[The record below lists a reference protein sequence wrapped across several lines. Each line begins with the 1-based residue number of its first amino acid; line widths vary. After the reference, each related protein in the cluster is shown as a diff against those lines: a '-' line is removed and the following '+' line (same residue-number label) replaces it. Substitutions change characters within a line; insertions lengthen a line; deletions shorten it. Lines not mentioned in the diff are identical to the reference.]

1 MATFKAVLQPDPT
14 GTGTFVLVPRKLHE
28 QLGLKGRPKIQA
40 VIAGHPYRGSLMPM
54 GDGTYCLGVLK
65 SIQQAA
71 GVKRGDTITVELA
84 VDTAPR
90 SVDVPYDLAGLLA
103 RDKKAAAAWERL
115 SYTNQK
121 EMAQSLEEAKKPET
135 RERRLRVALE
145 KLRA

>member
-1 MATFKAVLQPDPT
+1 M
-14 GTGTFVLVPRKLHE
+14 
-28 QLGLKGRPKIQA
+28 
-40 VIAGHPYRGSLMPM
+40 
-54 GDGTYCLGVLK
+54 
-65 SIQQAA
+65 
-71 GVKRGDTITVELA
+71 
-84 VDTAPR
+84 
-90 SVDVPYDLAGLLA
+90 PYDLAGLLA